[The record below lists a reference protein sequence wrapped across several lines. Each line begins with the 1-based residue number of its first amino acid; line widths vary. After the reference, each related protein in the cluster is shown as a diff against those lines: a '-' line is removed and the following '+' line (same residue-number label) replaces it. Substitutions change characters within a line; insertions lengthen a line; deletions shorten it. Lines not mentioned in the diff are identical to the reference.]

1 MGEIFSP
8 SKKTATCQTC
18 LCAFKAHTET
28 LATECRVSDEVIY
41 NTALFSS
48 KAYLQLHLECFYIIY
63 LFIYIFLF
71 LVFPIWGIQHYVSTL
86 EETILKKK
94 TKKWERHEW
103 SNVSHH
109 LLFKTVFS
117 FIIFLKQSQTIKRLL
132 AA

>member
-48 KAYLQLHLECFYIIY
+48 KCLLTTALRVLLYY
-63 LFIYIFLF
+63 LFIYLYFFISC
-71 LVFPIWGIQHYVSTL
+71 FPHMRYSALCKYFRRNNT
-86 EETILKKK
+86 KKK
-94 TKKWERHEW
+94 NQKMG
-103 SNVSHH
+103 
-109 LLFKTVFS
+109 
-117 FIIFLKQSQTIKRLL
+117 